1 MPVCLLDRILSGVTP
16 KSVEAIQTAVAVTW
30 RSFATEGRTVG
41 DLRSVF
47 TPGES
52 RCRCLFEAPNA
63 ALVQEVNDGAQL
75 PYIRIVLALDRPRDA
90 PAREFC

>member
-1 MPVCLLDRILSGVTP
+1 MPVCLLDHILPGVTP
-16 KSVEAIQTAVAVTW
+16 EYVEAIQTAVAVTW